1 LSVDCRSRTRT
12 ESERAAGATR
22 LARLAA
28 LLASALLVLP
38 PTASA
43 QRDQFFDA
51 LLPFYRSLTGTFGD
65 EGPQLTTQLETLSRA
80 LNRWDQA
87 LEATER
93 TLRARLKDGD
103 ARTAL
108 EVHTVL
114 ATLYAER
121 SRYDEALREID
132 QAIRVDA
139 ERAALRRFKA
149 LLHYAAKQPADAADA
164 FRAAW
169 LLEPEDPQNAY
180 QLVVNRSART
190 TAREMEQALGTLAR
204 IERELTRGERAPAQS
219 PFITLN
225 SINDDVGGAL
235 AFAPAAYA
243 PAFALLL
250 EGEFE
255 KGMTVLRAAVSAD
268 PLVADPVSRS
278 EPMAR
283 GITALRQGLVEQ
295 ALDQMTAAVAG
306 APGSSEAHRILGAV
320 YDVAG
325 VTDKSLQHLREAV
338 RLNPRDERSW
348 VTLARALD
356 ASGAWAE
363 AMDVLRTA
371 VDKLPDSAA
380 LRWMFSSTAA
390 RRQSTNEADLQ
401 LIAMAERLVLLAGRG
416 ELFGRLAGFA
426 QGHLDYDRALSL
438 LEQRVMLIPNSA
450 VAHRALGQAYAD
462 QGREDEAYAELVVA
476 LMLDTAD
483 VDTLTT
489 IGRLHMNADRY
500 PAAIET
506 LTRAVAL
513 KPDHLQAAHALAD
526 SLLRAGRID
535 EGEQRQQ
542 EAERLRE
549 RVGARQRR
557 ERQAGMLAVQ
567 AELRMRERQYGSAI
581 GIWQQLIELE
591 GGGATNYLRLSEAL
605 VGVGRLDEA
614 ASQIQL
620 AIATRN
626 AGPEAHRRL
635 ADAYASLGR
644 NDESARE
651 RRTYVE
657 QRLTQLRELDGQ
669 DAAPIK

>member
-1 LSVDCRSRTRT
+1 MLVECRSCAKTAT
-12 ESERAAGATR
+12 SSRAAS
-22 LARLAA
+22 ARVTT
-28 LLASALLVLP
+28 LLVVALLVLP

-65 EGPQLTTQLETLSRA
+65 EEPQLTTQLETLSRA

-93 TLRARLKDGD
+93 TLRARLNGGD

-121 SRYDEALREID
+121 SRYDDALREID
-132 QAIRVDA
+132 QAIGVDA
-139 ERAALRRFKA
+139 GRAALLRFKG
-149 LLHYAAKQPADAADA
+149 LLHHATKHPADAADA

-169 LLEPEDPQNAY
+169 LLEPEDPRNAY
-180 QLVVNRSART
+180 QLVVSRSART
-190 TAREMEQALGTLAR
+190 TAAEIERALGTLAR
-204 IERELTRGERAPAQS
+204 IERELTRGERARAES

-225 SINDDVGGAL
+225 SINDDVGDAM

-255 KGMTVLRAAVSAD
+255 KGMTALRTTAAAD
-268 PLVADPVSRS
+268 PIIADPASRS

-283 GITALRQGLVEQ
+283 GIAALRQGRVDQ
-295 ALDQMTAAVAG
+295 ALEYMTAAVAG
-306 APGSSEAHRILGAV
+306 APGSSEAHRILGTV

-363 AMDVLRTA
+363 ATDVLRTA
-371 VDKLPDSAA
+371 MRSLPDSAA
-380 LRWMFSSTAA
+380 LRWMRSSTAA
-390 RRQSTNEADLQ
+390 RRQSTDEADLE

-416 ELFGRLAGFA
+416 ELYGRLAGFA
-426 QGHLDYDRALSL
+426 QDHLEYDRALRL

-450 VAHRALGQAYAD
+450 VAHRALGQAYVD

-476 LMLDTAD
+476 LMVDNAD
-483 VDTLTT
+483 VDTLTA
-489 IGRLHMNADRY
+489 IGRLHMNAGRY
-500 PAAIET
+500 PAAVEM

-513 KPDHLQAAHALAD
+513 KPDHLQAAHALAA
-526 SLLRAGRID
+526 SLLRAGRVD
-535 EGEQRQQ
+535 DGQQRQQ

-557 ERQAGMLAVQ
+557 DRQSGMLAVQ
-567 AELRMRERQYGSAI
+567 ADLRMRERQYGSAI
-581 GIWQQLIELE
+581 TIWLQLIELE

-605 VGVGRLDEA
+605 AGTGRLEEA

-635 ADAYASLGR
+635 ADVYASLGR
-644 NDESARE
+644 DDESARE
-651 RRTYVE
+651 RRVYVD
-657 QRLTQLRELDGQ
+657 QRLKQLRELDGQ
-669 DAAPIK
+669 QAAPVK

>member
-1 LSVDCRSRTRT
+1 MSVDCRSCAKAT
-12 ESERAAGATR
+12 SDRAAGATR
-22 LARLAA
+22 PARLAV

-65 EGPQLTTQLETLSRA
+65 EGPQLTAQLETLSRA

-139 ERAALRRFKA
+139 ERAALHRFKA
-149 LLHYAAKQPADAADA
+149 LLHHAAKQPADAADA
-164 FRAAW
+164 FRGAW

-190 TAREMEQALGTLAR
+190 TAPEMERALGTLAR
-204 IERELTRGERAPAQS
+204 IERELTRGARARAES

-243 PAFALLL
+243 PAVALLL

-255 KGMTVLRAAVSAD
+255 KGMTALRAAVLAD
-268 PLVADPVSRS
+268 PLAADPVSRS

-283 GITALRQGLVEQ
+283 GITALRQGRVDQ

-306 APGSSEAHRILGAV
+306 ALESSEAHRILGTM

-325 VTDKSLQHLREAV
+325 VTDKSLQHLRDAV
-338 RLNPRDERSW
+338 RLNSRDERSW

-356 ASGAWAE
+356 ASGAWVE

-371 VDKLPDSAA
+371 VGKLPESAA
-380 LRWMFSSTAA
+380 LRWMLASTVG
-390 RRQSTNEADLQ
+390 RRQRTDDADVE

-416 ELFGRLAGFA
+416 ELYGRLAGFA
-426 QGHLDYDRALSL
+426 QSHLDFDRALTL

-450 VAHRALGQAYAD
+450 VAHRALGQAYVD

-489 IGRLHMNADRY
+489 IGRLHMNAGRY
-500 PAAIET
+500 PAAVEA
-506 LTRAVAL
+506 LSRAVAL

-526 SLLRAGRID
+526 SLLRAGKIE
-535 EGEQRQQ
+535 EGQQRRK
-542 EAERLRE
+542 EAERLQE
-549 RVGARQRR
+549 RAVARQRLVR
-557 ERQAGMLAVQ
+557 NVGMLAVQ
-567 AELRMRERQYGSAI
+567 AELRMRERQYDSAI
-581 GIWQQLIELE
+581 AIWQQLIELE
-591 GGGATNYLRLSEAL
+591 GGGPTNYLRLSEAL
-605 VGVGRLDEA
+605 AGVGRLEEA

-620 AIATRN
+620 AIATGN

-635 ADAYASLGR
+635 AEVYASLGR
-644 NDESARE
+644 KDQSTTE

-657 QRLTQLRELDGQ
+657 QRLKQLRELDGQ
-669 DAAPIK
+669 DPAPVK

>member
-1 LSVDCRSRTRT
+1 MQP
-12 ESERAAGATR
+12 
-22 LARLAA
+22 ARLAA

-65 EGPQLTTQLETLSRA
+65 EGPRLTAQLETLSRA

-103 ARTAL
+103 TRTAL

-121 SRYDEALREID
+121 SRYDEARREID
-132 QAIRVDA
+132 QAIRVDPS
-139 ERAALRRFKA
+139 RAALHRFKA
-149 LLHYAAKQPADAADA
+149 LLHHAAKQPADAADA

-169 LLEPEDPQNAY
+169 LLEPEDPRNAY
-180 QLVVNRSART
+180 QLVVSRSDRT
-190 TAREMEQALGTLAR
+190 TASEMESALGTLAR
-204 IERELTRGERAPAQS
+204 IERELTRGERAPAQT

-255 KGMTVLRAAVSAD
+255 KGMTALRAAVAAD
-268 PLVADPVSRS
+268 PLVADPALRS
-278 EPMAR
+278 EPMTR
-283 GITALRQGLVEQ
+283 GVTALRQGQVEQ
-295 ALDQMTAAVAG
+295 ALDDMIAAVAG
-306 APGSSEAHRILGAV
+306 APGSSEARRILGTV

-325 VTDKSLQHLREAV
+325 ATDKTLQHLREAV

-363 AMDVLRTA
+363 AMDVLRA
-371 VDKLPDSAA
+371 ALRSLPDSAA
-380 LRWMFSSTAA
+380 LRWMLSSTAG
-390 RRQSTNEADLQ
+390 RRQSTDEADLE

-416 ELFGRLAGFA
+416 ELYGRLAGFA
-426 QGHLDYDRALSL
+426 QGHLDYERALTL

-450 VAHRALGQAYAD
+450 VAHRALGLAYVD
-462 QGREDEAYAELVVA
+462 QGREDEGYAELVVA
-476 LMLDTAD
+476 LMLDNAD
-483 VDTLTT
+483 VDTLTA
-489 IGRLHMNADRY
+489 IGRLHMNAGRY
-500 PAAIET
+500 PAAVET

-513 KPDHLQAAHALAD
+513 RQDHLQAAHALAD
-526 SLLRAGRID
+526 SLLRTGRID
-535 EGEQRQQ
+535 EGQQ
-542 EAERLRE
+542 SQKEVERLRE
-549 RVGARQRR
+549 RVGTRQRR
-557 ERQAGMLAVQ
+557 ERQAGMIGVQ
-567 AELRMRERQYGSAI
+567 AELRMRERQFGSAI
-581 GIWQQLIELE
+581 ALWQQLIELE
-591 GGGATNYLRLSEAL
+591 GGGATNYLRLAEAL
-605 VGVGRLDEA
+605 AGTGRLEEA
-614 ASQIQL
+614 AFQIKL

-635 ADAYASLGR
+635 AEAYASLGR
-644 NDESARE
+644 NDESTSE

-657 QRLTQLRELDGQ
+657 LRLKQLRELDG
-669 DAAPIK
+669 DSAASVR

>member
-1 LSVDCRSRTRT
+1 MQP
-12 ESERAAGATR
+12 
-22 LARLAA
+22 ARLAA

-65 EGPQLTTQLETLSRA
+65 EGPRLTAQLETLSRA

-132 QAIRVDA
+132 QAIRVDPS
-139 ERAALRRFKA
+139 RAALHRFKA
-149 LLHYAAKQPADAADA
+149 LLHHAAKQPADAADA

-169 LLEPEDPQNAY
+169 LLEPEDPRNAY
-180 QLVVNRSART
+180 QLVVSRSDRT
-190 TAREMEQALGTLAR
+190 TAPEMERALGTLAR

-255 KGMTVLRAAVSAD
+255 KGMTALRAAVAAD
-268 PLVADPVSRS
+268 PLIADPTLRS
-278 EPMAR
+278 EPMTR
-283 GITALRQGLVEQ
+283 GVTALRQGQVEQ
-295 ALDQMTAAVAG
+295 ALDDMIAAVAG
-306 APGSSEAHRILGAV
+306 APGSSEARRILGTV

-325 VTDKSLQHLREAV
+325 ATDKTLQHLREAV

-363 AMDVLRTA
+363 AMDVLRA
-371 VDKLPDSAA
+371 ALRSLPDSAA
-380 LRWMFSSTAA
+380 LRWMLSSTAG
-390 RRQSTNEADLQ
+390 RRQSTDEADLE

-416 ELFGRLAGFA
+416 ELYGRLAGFA
-426 QGHLDYDRALSL
+426 QGHLDYERALTL

-450 VAHRALGQAYAD
+450 VAHRALGLAYVD
-462 QGREDEAYAELVVA
+462 QGREDEGYAELVVA
-476 LMLDTAD
+476 LMLDNAD
-483 VDTLTT
+483 VDTLTA
-489 IGRLHMNADRY
+489 IGRLHMNAGRY
-500 PAAIET
+500 PAAVET

-526 SLLRAGRID
+526 SLLRTGRID
-535 EGEQRQQ
+535 EGQQ
-542 EAERLRE
+542 SQKEVERLRE
-549 RVGARQRR
+549 RVGTRQRR
-557 ERQAGMLAVQ
+557 ERQAGMLGVQ
-567 AELRMRERQYGSAI
+567 AELRMRERQYGAAI
-581 GIWQQLIELE
+581 AIWQQLIALE
-591 GGGATNYLRLSEAL
+591 GGGATNYLRLAEAFAE
-605 VGVGRLDEA
+605 VGRLEEA

-626 AGPEAHRRL
+626 AGSEAHRRL
-635 ADAYASLGR
+635 ADVYASLGR

-657 QRLTQLRELDGQ
+657 QRLKQLRELNSGE
-669 DAAPIK
+669 AASAK

>member
-1 LSVDCRSRTRT
+1 M
-12 ESERAAGATR
+12 R
-22 LARLAA
+22 LARLAV

-65 EGPQLTTQLETLSRA
+65 EGPRLTAQLETLFRA
-80 LNRWDQA
+80 LTRWDQA

-132 QAIRVDA
+132 QAIRVDPS
-139 ERAALRRFKA
+139 RAALHRFKA
-149 LLHYAAKQPADAADA
+149 LLHHAAKQPADAADA

-169 LLEPEDPQNAY
+169 LLEPEDPRNAY
-180 QLVVNRSART
+180 QLVVSRSDRT
-190 TAREMEQALGTLAR
+190 TAPEMERALGTLAR
-204 IERELTRGERAPAQS
+204 IERELTRGERAPAHS

-255 KGMTVLRAAVSAD
+255 KGMTALRAAVAAD
-268 PLVADPVSRS
+268 PLVADPTLRS
-278 EPMAR
+278 EPMTR
-283 GITALRQGLVEQ
+283 GVTALRQGQVEQ
-295 ALDQMTAAVAG
+295 ALDDMIAAVAG
-306 APGSSEAHRILGAV
+306 APGSSEARRILGTV

-325 VTDKSLQHLREAV
+325 ATDKTLQHLREAV

-363 AMDVLRTA
+363 AMDVLRA
-371 VDKLPDSAA
+371 ALRSLPDSAA
-380 LRWMFSSTAA
+380 LRWMLSSTAG
-390 RRQSTNEADLQ
+390 RRQSTDEADLE

-416 ELFGRLAGFA
+416 ELYGRLAGFA
-426 QGHLDYDRALSL
+426 QDHLDYERALTL

-450 VAHRALGQAYAD
+450 VAHRALGLAYVD
-462 QGREDEAYAELVVA
+462 QGREDEGYAELVVA
-476 LMLDTAD
+476 LMLDNAD
-483 VDTLTT
+483 VDTLTA
-489 IGRLHMNADRY
+489 IGRLHMNAGRY
-500 PAAIET
+500 PAAVET

-526 SLLRAGRID
+526 SLLRTGRID
-535 EGEQRQQ
+535 EGQQ
-542 EAERLRE
+542 SQKEVERLRE
-549 RVGARQRR
+549 RVGMRQRR
-557 ERQAGMLAVQ
+557 ERQAGMLGVQ
-567 AELRMRERQYGSAI
+567 AELRMRERQYGAAI
-581 GIWQQLIELE
+581 AIWQQLIALE
-591 GGGATNYLRLSEAL
+591 GGGATNYLRLAEAFAE
-605 VGVGRLDEA
+605 VGRLEEA

-626 AGPEAHRRL
+626 AGSEAHRRL
-635 ADAYASLGR
+635 ADVYASLGR

-657 QRLTQLRELDGQ
+657 QRLKQLRELNSGE
-669 DAAPIK
+669 AASAK